1 MKLVRLLERSSKP
14 SAGASHSASLLRL
27 RFSRFVNSLFSL
39 PNEILRTLAPGYA
52 ATRVR
57 NMVDSKYG
65 VGASLSELWLCGC
78 ADGVKLMNK
87 NRGNI
92 SIPVYR

>member
-1 MKLVRLLERSSKP
+1 MKLVRLLERSSEP

-39 PNEILRTLAPGYA
+39 TNEILRTLAQGYA

-57 NMVDSKYG
+57 NIEGRFDHLRPPWA
-65 VGASLSELWLCGC
+65 GAFATGKCRPICSL
-78 ADGVKLMNK
+78 
-87 NRGNI
+87 
-92 SIPVYR
+92 